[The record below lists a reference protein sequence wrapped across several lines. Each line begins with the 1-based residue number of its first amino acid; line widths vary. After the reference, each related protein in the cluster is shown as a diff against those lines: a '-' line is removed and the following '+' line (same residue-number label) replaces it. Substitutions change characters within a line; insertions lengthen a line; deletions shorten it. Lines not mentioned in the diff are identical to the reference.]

1 MIKAL
6 VTGGAGFIGSNL
18 VDKLISIGYEVICID
33 NEFANNDNFYWN
45 SNARNFK
52 ADITKYDEIKH
63 LFNSVDYVFHLA
75 AESRIGPAI
84 KNPSKAAEINILG
97 TCVVLQCA
105 RESNVKK
112 VIYSSTSS
120 GYGLNDFPNVET
132 QSDDC
137 LNPYSVTKISAEKLC
152 TMYSKLYKLPTIIF
166 RYFNVYGERAPSKGQ
181 YAPVVGI
188 FLRQKKAGQ
197 KLTIVGDG
205 EQRRDF
211 IYVGDV
217 VEANLLA
224 ATKDIEE
231 KYYGQIF
238 NVGSGKNITINE
250 IAKLIHNKYEYL
262 PEREGEARTTLAD
275 ISKIKKVLCWSPKM
289 DLDKWISN
297 LLQGFDD

>member
-1 MIKAL
+1 MVKAL
-6 VTGGAGFIGSNL
+6 VTGGAGFIGSHL
-18 VDKLISIGYEVICID
+18 VDKLISLDYEVICID
-33 NEFANNDNFYWN
+33 NEFANNDKFYWN
-45 SNARNFK
+45 LNAKNVK
-52 ADITKYDEIKH
+52 ADITKYDQIKD
-63 LFNSVDYVFHLA
+63 LFNEVDYVFHLA

-97 TCVVLQCA
+97 TCIVLQCA
-105 RESNVKK
+105 RENNVKK

-152 TMYSKLYKLPTIIF
+152 SMYTNMYKLPTIIF
-166 RYFNVYGERAPSKGQ
+166 RYFNVYGERAPSRGQ
-181 YAPVVGI
+181 YAPVTGI
-188 FLRQKKAGQ
+188 FIRQKKAGES
-197 KLTIVGDG
+197 LTIVGDG

-217 VEANLLA
+217 VEANILA
-224 ATKDIEE
+224 ANKDIDE

-250 IAKLIHNKYEYL
+250 IARLIDDNFEYL
-262 PEREGEARTTLAD
+262 PERSGEARTTLAD
-275 ISKIKKVLCWSPKM
+275 ISKIKEILSWSPKM
-289 DLDKWISN
+289 DIKTWVKK
-297 LLQGFDD
+297 LL